1 MPLHHGVCRV
11 GSFARVERHPH
22 FGFIG
27 ANGRSED
34 VPAVLRYGLRL
45 LHPAYFDAVHRFYA
59 LDVVAQAF
67 EGKPRAVAAL
77 YLVVLDLVEVC
88 KAKRVDFSVQQRQ
101 HRIVNRVLEL
111 TSTQDDHRLDSAQ
124 QYQRAG
130 NLYRLAAATATIRPA
145 PADRAYRCV
154 VQRPEHPVATE

>member
-1 MPLHHGVCRV
+1 MPLHHGVGRV

-27 ANGRSED
+27 ANGRTED
-34 VPAVLRYGLRL
+34 VPAILRYGLRFL
-45 LHPAYFDAVHRFYA
+45 YPAYFDAVHRLNA
-59 LDVVAQAF
+59 LDVVAQTF

-77 YLVVLDLVEVC
+77 YIVVLDLVEVRQ
-88 KAKRVDFSVQQRQ
+88 AKRVDFSVQQCQ
-101 HRIVNRVLEL
+101 YRIVDRVLEL
-111 TSTQDDHRLDSAQ
+111 TSAQDDHWLDSAQ

-130 NLYRLAAATATIRPA
+130 NLYRFAATTTAIRPA